1 MNGRVLD
8 AWILTEAC
16 QLGELPDLKNDIK
29 GQDFLINQKQQRKK
43 VQTLKTDQ
51 ILPWNNEYFKLNP
64 AVNKDEKK
72 NYMRQF
78 NIYGACY
85 PKHYIEKILR
95 RHFKNTE
102 DIINEARGTCFSY
115 VMTVDENGRVVEET
129 INVPMIATVLKTL
142 KEKGQLENVAE
153 THQKSLEK
161 FEAKVS
167 ELVSENILDQEI
179 LKKIN
184 QAFTRYFYAFPN
196 IELVHNNYFSIE
208 KIKEGMTSNQ
218 FFNSFYIKD
227 LEEIKEHGLNDTLK
241 DFINGVPKEDRKDID
256 DNSEY
261 IEKILEPKNLPDGR
275 WPSLVEHRLSLM
287 QQVAVNQISTTETTI
302 SSVNGPPGTGKTT
315 LLKDLFADIVVKRAE
330 KMLPFDKPSKA
341 IVSGKLHSTDQHN
354 TYQLVEELQ
363 GFKMVVASSN
373 NGAVENI
380 SNELPLKKE
389 IARYSYTSD
398 NPKLKFPDYDERY
411 TEAVKDLEELS
422 RFSEAMTGK
431 PSWGLFS
438 GVFGKKDNI
447 DKVMRVLQSQ
457 KDKEE
462 NEANTLADW
471 LKHRSEETDYKVR
484 LEEWDEAR
492 EEFKNE
498 LQVVRKLK
506 DAMQEGY
513 NLVKETNE
521 LSLKLGPLKDEYQEV
536 DVKIQQMEQEEQ
548 ALVNKVKQLKTEE
561 PNWQERIDD
570 LSIQEDALPKENFI
584 TRFIHSLAGKMT
596 EERQKI
602 KNKKAEVIEEK
613 QTYRKEIEQ
622 NNQQRSAIEK
632 KKIRQMKRQEKIKS
646 ELSTMKTKERE
657 LAIFKK
663 KYPDVTIPDSEFWL
677 PENYDDRQE
686 KVLWISDELQF
697 HRGLLFIR
705 AMILHKHLLIAN
717 AYKVKRS
724 LDNLAFGR
732 KDEVEKKK
740 HAWEIL
746 HLITP
751 VISTTFASLGRM
763 YEGIPQDFI
772 DYLFIDEAGQAV
784 PQAAAGAL
792 WRSQKAI
799 VVGDPIQIEPVFSLD
814 ASLIDEI
821 RKSHGIDERLLSVES
836 SVQSIADQANFY
848 GTMKNP
854 ETWLGIP
861 LWVHRRCVNPMFDIA
876 NKIAYENKMV
886 LPSHVKKEENKDQ
899 MIRSYW
905 YDIKGKAT
913 HKQFV
918 PEQREKVIELLTED
932 WKNSLKE
939 VPDVYII
946 TPFTAIKS
954 EIQSEVKKMLVERLK
969 VNKKEASSW
978 VESSIGTVHTFQG
991 KEAEKVYFVI
1001 GTDASQNG
1009 AANWS
1014 CVKPNILNVAVTRAK
1029 KEFHIIGDYQ
1039 RFKTLNFYQTIAQY
1053 SRVVK

>member
-1 MNGRVLD
+1 MLE
-8 AWILTEAC
+8 AWLLTEAC
-16 QLGELPDLKNDIK
+16 QPGELPDLKNNIK

-51 ILPWNNEYFKLNP
+51 ILPWSNKYFELNP

-72 NYMRQF
+72 HYIRQF

-85 PKHYIEKILR
+85 PKYYIERFLKS
-95 RHFKNTE
+95 HFKNTE
-102 DIINEARGTCFSY
+102 DVINEARGTCFSY
-115 VMTVDENGRVVEET
+115 VMTVDENGRVIDET

-142 KEKGQLENVAE
+142 KEKGQLENVTE
-153 THQKSLEK
+153 THQKALED
-161 FEAKVS
+161 FEAEVS
-167 ELVSENILDQEI
+167 ELVSENKLDQEI

-184 QAFTRYFYAFPN
+184 QAFTRYFYVFPH
-196 IELVHNNYFSIE
+196 IEHGHNNYFSIE
-208 KIKEGMTSNQ
+208 KVREGMASNQ

-227 LEEIKEHGLNDTLK
+227 LEKIKEYGLNDTLK

-256 DNSEY
+256 DNPEY

-315 LLKDLFADIVVKRAE
+315 LLKDLFADLVVKRAE
-330 KMLPFDKPSKA
+330 KMLQFDQPSKA
-341 IVSGKLHSTDQHN
+341 IVSGKLHSTDQYT
-354 TYQLVEELQ
+354 TYQLAEELQ

-380 SNELPLKKE
+380 SNELPLKEE
-389 IARYSYTSD
+389 IARFSYNSNDHT
-398 NPKLKFPDYDERY
+398 LQFPDYEKQY
-411 TEAVKDLEELS
+411 TEVAKDLEELN

-447 DKVMRVLQSQ
+447 DKVMKVLQSQ

-462 NEANTLADW
+462 SEPHTLADW
-471 LKHRSEETDYKVR
+471 LMYRSEETAYKVQ
-484 LEEWDEAR
+484 LEDWNKAR
-492 EEFKNE
+492 KDFKNE
-498 LQVVRKLK
+498 LQIVRQLK
-506 DAMQEGY
+506 EAMQEGY
-513 NLVKETNE
+513 QLVQEMNE
-521 LSLKLGPLKDEYQEV
+521 LSIRLEPLKDEYQEI
-536 DVKIQQMEQEEQ
+536 DRKIQQMKQEEH
-548 ALVNKVKQLKTEE
+548 ALANKVKQLKSEE
-561 PNWQERIDD
+561 PNWQEHIDD
-570 LSIQEDALPKENFI
+570 LSIQEEALPKENFI
-584 TRFIHSLAGKMT
+584 KRIIHSLAGET
-596 EERQKI
+596 TAERQRI
-602 KNKKAEVIEEK
+602 KNKKAEVIKEK
-613 QTYRKEIEQ
+613 QSYRKEIEQ
-622 NNQQRSAIEK
+622 NKQQLSSIEK
-632 KKIRQMKRQEKIKS
+632 KKGKQMKRQEKITSEWRMMKS
-646 ELSTMKTKERE
+646 KETELERFKE
-657 LAIFKK
+657 KN
-663 KYPDVTIPDSEFWL
+663 PDVTVPDSEFWL
-677 PENYDDRQE
+677 AENYDQRQE
-686 KVLWISDELQF
+686 TVLWISDELQF

-724 LDNLAFGR
+724 LDNLAFSR

-746 HLITP
+746 HLITS

-763 YEGIPQDFI
+763 YEEMPQDFI

-792 WRSQKAI
+792 WRSKKAI
-799 VVGDPIQIEPVFSLD
+799 VVGDPIQIEPVFSLE

-821 RKSHGIDERLLSVES
+821 RKSHAIDERLLSIES

-886 LPSHVKKEENKDQ
+886 LPSYVKEAEKKDQ
-899 MIRSYW
+899 MVRSYW

-918 PEQREKVIELLTED
+918 PEQQEKIIELLTAD
-932 WKNSLKE
+932 WKNNSKE
-939 VPDVYII
+939 TPDVYVI

-954 EIQSEVKKMLVERLK
+954 KIQSAVKKMLVEKLK
-969 VNKKEASSW
+969 VSKKEASRW

-1001 GTDASQNG
+1001 GTDASQKG

-1014 CVKPNILNVAVTRAK
+1014 CMKPNILNVAVTRAE

-1053 SRVVK
+1053 SQVVK